1 MIPVESAYAKNHL
14 QDRNVKDV
22 LMDIFNFLFA
32 RVSFEMFSLFLI
44 ALHFNYYTLKAANVM
59 LMDQSQLPATVMVNA
74 PVNMVTKD

>member
-1 MIPVESAYAKNHL
+1 MIPAESAYAKNHL